1 MGVRIDLTGRQFGQ
15 LTVLGL
21 DEAFE
26 AVRNGRQTRWICKCE
41 CGTIKSII
49 GAELIRKTKSQKSC
63 GCAAKQ
69 RAKNF
74 GKVTFKDLSNKKFGM
89 LTPVEVVGTN
99 EYGYSIWNC
108 KCDCGKEKQVTS
120 RELLSGDTIS
130 CGCQK
135 NGYRENLISDILS
148 KENIQY
154 EREYTFKDL
163 QDKGALRF
171 DYALFDAN
179 KLICLIEHQGSQHE
193 TNNASTWHTD
203 SLEKH
208 DIMKKEYCAINKIPL
223 YEIWYND
230 NLEEKVYEI
239 LKKEGLT
246 YRS

>member
-1 MGVRIDLTGRQFGQ
+1 MGTRVDLTGRQFGQ

-26 AVRNGRQTRWICKCE
+26 AVRNGRQIRWICKCE
-41 CGTIKSII
+41 CGTVKSII
-49 GAELIRKTKSQKSC
+49 GAELTRKTNSQKSC

-74 GKVTFKDLSNKKFGM
+74 GKTTFKDLSGEKFGM
-89 LTPVEVVGTN
+89 LTPIKVVGTN
-99 EYGYSIWNC
+99 KYGYSIWNC

-135 NGYRENLISDILS
+135 NGYRESMIGDILS

-154 EREYTFKDL
+154 EREYRFKDL
-163 QDKGALRF
+163 QDKGILRF
-171 DYALFDAN
+171 DYALFNEAG
-179 KLICLIEHQGSQHE
+179 LVCLIEHQGSQHE
-193 TNNASTWHTD
+193 IDDDSTWHTE
-203 SLEKH
+203 SLERH
-208 DIMKKEYCAINKIPL
+208 DIMKKEYCTRNQIPL